1 MTEMSMSVAEPPPG
15 AAAPGKNDPV
25 VPDAVVYVCSVVIVV
40 MVVGGVIGLSIL
52 MKQRLDVN
60 QNVTTAAPA
69 GPGAPPPKARL
80 VSVEDSESS
89 DFKVFNDD
97 DPFHYRVAKAR
108 DGYHRKVPFYE
119 AAHSKQKAKR
129 HKKAPTTRTTR
140 VKKKTTKRARATT
153 KKRGRRLPATLG
165 VKTTAKH
172 GKRKAN
178 VAHSK
183 NSAQHIVWR

>member
-1 MTEMSMSVAEPPPG
+1 MAEPAPGG
-15 AAAPGKNDPV
+15 AAGGKQDPV
-25 VPDAVVYVCSVVIVV
+25 VPDAVVYLCSVVIVV

-129 HKKAPTTRTTR
+129 HKKSAHHEGNES
-140 VKKKTTKRARATT
+140 KEEDNEESEGYYQAQES
-153 KKRGRRLPATLG
+153 PATRHTRG
-165 VKTTAKH
+165 QNNGET
-172 GKRKAN
+172 RQEEN
-178 VAHSK
+178 
-183 NSAQHIVWR
+183 